1 MTLTQ
6 EQMLLEHAL
15 RHHTVACMGGGEPGL
30 PTLIEIQSFKELIE
44 SLNAKKNLCAV
55 CFWLAG
61 HLAEPLGF
69 VLLEY
74 IV

>member
-1 MTLTQ
+1 M
-6 EQMLLEHAL
+6 
-15 RHHTVACMGGGEPGL
+15 ACVGGGGPGL

-44 SLNAKKNLCAV
+44 SLNARQNLCVA
-55 CFWLAG
+55 CFWLVG

-74 IV
+74 IL